1 VRLLKRTLFWI
12 EIVVTFLALGLGVF
26 LTIRLLSGSA
36 GILESVVAIA
46 RFAWYLLVTGIGL
59 LPKVPSVAASALFW
73 YSLYIWSLFYFSQT
87 EREKKLL
94 KLIIPI
100 SLGAVI
106 FCSIGIFGAVL
117 SGLASQGAGQ

>member
-87 EREKKLL
+87 KREKKLL
-94 KLIIPI
+94 NLIIPI